1 MKFKK
6 FKNKLLKIVRINNYI
21 HDIFY
26 LILEQIRFENIII
39 NDNLYDMIHVL
50 FNQIIYINFKK
61 LPNTKYLLYD
71 TNLLTNFKIYK
82 ENYTIKK
89 IIRIVNLN
97 NKFLKNKTGLK
108 DNNDIFNFLIK
119 QKSKVRDDF
128 IKIDKQKPRVSL
140 ILYGKYFSDKN
151 YNTENDNNI
160 FKKHISLKLFKKY
173 IKDIY
178 DTDVFIHCWDDEYKN
193 HIINELKPNNYIF
206 ENQIDFENTI
216 IKKFN
221 LKKNKDNS
229 HYIKRFTKM
238 YSHYYSR
245 KLAIDLCLQYNKNYD
260 FVILCQI
267 QTLILNNINLLNL
280 DPNKIYSPFFNYQIG
295 GGKDHLTLEEINK
308 IKLLNK
314 KNKNNTISIQNKAC
328 QNNLLK
334 KRKYYIYNFQNKN
347 ELYLVNL
354 EKEENLLNKAC
365 QNNLF
370 TQGSF
375 KILPGYVLSDYF
387 YISNLENI
395 KIIGNCYEKLDIFF
409 KKHYPLWD
417 STPGCH
423 GMIFEHLVHEN
434 KQDKLYFYLY
444 SHLDIIKAKDF
455 INYNQLKYLHKK
467 LNDKNYLNIKN
478 KIYPIDYYLP
488 FPKEYLNKEL
498 KM

>member
-39 NDNLYDMIHVL
+39 NNNLYDMIHVL
-50 FNQIIYINFKK
+50 FNQIIYINFKN

-89 IIRIVNLN
+89 IIKFVNLN
-97 NKFLKNKTGLK
+97 NKFLIKKTGLE
-108 DNNDIFNFLIK
+108 DNNDIFNSLIK
-119 QKSKVRDDF
+119 QKSKVKSDF
-128 IKIDKQKPRVSL
+128 IKINNQKPRVSL

-160 FKKHISLKLFKKY
+160 FKKHISLKLFKKF

-178 DTDVFIHCWDDEYKN
+178 DTDVFIHCWDDEYKH
-193 HIINELKPNNYIF
+193 HIIKELNPKNYIF
-206 ENQIDFENTI
+206 ESQIDFENII

-221 LKKNKDNS
+221 LQKNKENN
-229 HYIKRFTKM
+229 HYIQRFTKM

-245 KLAIDLCLQYNKNYD
+245 KSAIDLCIQYNKNYD
-260 FVILCQI
+260 FIILCQI

-295 GGKDHLTLEEINK
+295 GGKSNITLEEINK

-314 KNKNNTISIQNKAC
+314 KNKNNTISTRKNK
-328 QNNLLK
+328 NSRLF
-334 KRKYYIYNFQNKN
+334 NFINKN
-347 ELYLVNL
+347 ELYLINL

-375 KILPGYVLSDYF
+375 KIMHDYILSDYF
-387 YISNLENI
+387 YITNLENI
-395 KIIGNCYEKLDIFF
+395 NIIGNCYEKLDVFF
-409 KKHYPLWD
+409 KKYYPIWM

-423 GMIFEHLVHEN
+423 GMIFKHLVQEN
-434 KQDKLYFYLY
+434 RQDKLYFYLY

-455 INYNQLKYLHKK
+455 INYNELNYLHKK
-467 LNDKNYLNIKN
+467 LNDKKYLNLKNIKV
-478 KIYPIDYYLP
+478 PIDYYLP
-488 FPKEYLNKEL
+488 FPKEYLNEEF
-498 KM
+498 